1 MLIESDLLIP
11 LIKAQDRHRPVSDKV
26 FEYIQTG
33 RIKDVYA
40 STAAIQEIIFW
51 LYNRN
56 LHSEA
61 IQAVNAM
68 RQLPNIEWVPL
79 DPDTCLKATILIKE
93 YTISP
98 FDAYHAATALSR
110 DATIISTDHAY
121 NKIPGITLIDPYE
134 L

>member
-11 LIKAQDRHRPVSDKV
+11 LIKAQDRHRSASEKV
-26 FEYIQTG
+26 FNQITTG
-33 RIKDVYA
+33 KIKDVYA

-121 NKIPGITLIDPYE
+121 NRIPGITLIDPYE

>member
-1 MLIESDLLIP
+1 
-11 LIKAQDRHRPVSDKV
+11 
-26 FEYIQTG
+26 
-33 RIKDVYA
+33 
-40 STAAIQEIIFW
+40 
-51 LYNRN
+51 
-56 LHSEA
+56 
-61 IQAVNAM
+61 M

-121 NKIPGITLIDPYE
+121 RRIPGITLIDPYE